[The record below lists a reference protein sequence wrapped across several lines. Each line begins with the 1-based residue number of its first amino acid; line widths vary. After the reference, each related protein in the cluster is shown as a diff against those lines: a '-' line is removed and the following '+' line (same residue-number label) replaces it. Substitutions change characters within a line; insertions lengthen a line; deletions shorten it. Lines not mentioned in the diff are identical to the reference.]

1 VRLDPARTARDAG
14 RIADEVI
21 SHLVGLVGADVTVT
35 LEIEARVP
43 SGVTD
48 HVQKVVT
55 QNGRDLKVSGG
66 FETE

>member
-1 VRLDPARTARDAG
+1 
-14 RIADEVI
+14 
-21 SHLVGLVGADVTVT
+21 VTVT

-48 HVQKVVT
+48 LAQRVVT

-66 FETE
+66 FETEWGLGNADS